1 MCIIQT
7 LTCGPFSNLDV
18 NRSIMLDVWI
28 LGPEYWPPGSNLD
41 GPRSC
46 TALVN
51 ITNNDCL
58 NNILFFQLMFII
70 SKEFQDH
77 NIPSI

>member
-1 MCIIQT
+1 MQT

-41 GPRSC
+41 GQIWMAQR
-46 TALVN
+46 LVLHWL
-51 ITNNDCL
+51 T
-58 NNILFFQLMFII
+58 
-70 SKEFQDH
+70 
-77 NIPSI
+77 